1 MEVFPLTDETPGS
14 HLGGGNGV
22 DFCYHFLPMMDL
34 LVFQS
39 TFLLGLHERHIFY
52 LLACSGVWKHWLF
65 WFMWWWWWFSL

>member
-65 WFMWWWWWFSL
+65 WFMW